1 MSDPSIVLPGEDE
14 EGRWIVARTE
24 EEALEKAAKKFNTD
38 KSKIR
43 LDQGGCQLSPGS
55 HIYVVSHFFADEDV
69 LDTWFSSALFPFSIF
84 GWPDKVA
91 LWTL

>member
-1 MSDPSIVLPGEDE
+1 MSDPLVVLPGEDE

-55 HIYVVSHFFADEDV
+55 HIYVVSHF
-69 LDTWFSSALFPFSIF
+69 LQMKMCWIRGSPLLYFPFPYLDGPIR
-84 GWPDKVA
+84 
-91 LWTL
+91 